1 MNQYGCYEFYVPWT
15 TNELESDRTSLKRAA
30 SSKAAVVSLAK
41 ALADELL
48 DYLADATSK
57 AKFSV
62 ISKFPDFVFRV
73 KWEDRGQGPKSLFP
87 ATAISAVTPDRTV
100 GSMTLPG
107 NSEVSSAKFNTS
119 AL

>member
-48 DYLADATSK
+48 DYLADASNNK
-57 AKFSV
+57 V
-62 ISKFPDFVFRV
+62 IN
-73 KWEDRGQGPKSLFP
+73 LC
-87 ATAISAVTPDRTV
+87 
-100 GSMTLPG
+100 
-107 NSEVSSAKFNTS
+107 
-119 AL
+119 